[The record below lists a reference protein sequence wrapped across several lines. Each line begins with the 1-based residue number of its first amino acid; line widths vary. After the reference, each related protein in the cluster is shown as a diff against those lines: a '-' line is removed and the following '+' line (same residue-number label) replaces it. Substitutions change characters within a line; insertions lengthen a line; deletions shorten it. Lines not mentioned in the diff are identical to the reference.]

1 MDVWGVR
8 PLLSHSPDWHL
19 LPLAK
24 TTQDWMNMELWND
37 YEGKLLDGQF
47 RLERLIGPKG
57 RSAFFAT
64 SDKTGKPAIVRVI
77 ESLNDEDEILARW
90 TAVRQMNEPNLVE
103 ILACNKTVLDGVH
116 LVYAVLEA
124 TDAELADLLRE
135 RALSPDETRQ
145 MATSVVTALEALHA
159 QGFIHEHVEAES
171 VLAKGEEVK
180 LRGDCVRE
188 APEGTEGE
196 TLRRRDTHDLAML
209 VGYAL
214 TQRRDVG
221 QTKLPRPFDDF
232 VRNGM
237 AGTWGL
243 KEMGAVVRP
252 VAVVSA
258 PAAVPTSTAVA
269 KSLQG
274 KGLEKGL
281 ETGPLAMGAP
291 SQSAVGPKA
300 VPSRPPNV
308 APLRPAVQSAGAAS
322 AQAVAA
328 SLAAAPQMPTR
339 RPVAD
344 DRVVLEPEEDNKS
357 RTVFWAA
364 LAVVAIL
371 LISLIW
377 HFTHVSDSS
386 AKTSSPV
393 ANVAPAPESASIP
406 VAPVV
411 PTKPSAATGT
421 GRTAGRVAVTHGAGP
436 AGSQW
441 RLVAY
446 TFNREEAAQKKAE
459 AIAQVHP
466 ALKPEVFT
474 PSGRPPYLVALGG
487 WMTVEQAS
495 ALKAKARAEG
505 LPHDIYTQN
514 YRGH

>member
-1 MDVWGVR
+1 
-8 PLLSHSPDWHL
+8 
-19 LPLAK
+19 
-24 TTQDWMNMELWND
+24 MELWND

-64 SDKTGKPAIVRVI
+64 SDVSGKPAVIRVI

-90 TAVRQMNEPNLVE
+90 NAVRTMNEPNLVT
-103 ILACNKTVLDGVH
+103 ILECNKTVLDGVH
-116 LVYAVLEA
+116 LVYAVLET
-124 TDAELADLLRE
+124 TDAELSDLLRE
-135 RALSPDETRQ
+135 RPLSPDETRQ
-145 MATSVVTALEALHA
+145 MAASVVTALESLHA
-159 QGFIHEHVEAES
+159 KGLIHEHVEAES
-171 VLAKGEEVK
+171 VLAKGEDVK

-188 APEGTEGE
+188 APEGVEGE
-196 TLRRRDTHDLAML
+196 TLRRRDAHDLAML
-209 VGYAL
+209 VGYSL

-221 QTKLPRPFDDF
+221 QTKLPRPFDEF

-237 AGTWGL
+237 SGTWGL

-258 PAAVPTSTAVA
+258 PIASSV
-269 KSLQG
+269 
-274 KGLEKGL
+274 
-281 ETGPLAMGAP
+281 
-291 SQSAVGPKA
+291 
-300 VPSRPPNV
+300 
-308 APLRPAVQSAGAAS
+308 PLRPSAPKPLPSKNIAAGPEATGATIPAASGPRVVPTRPIAAAAAKPASSVSAAGAGAVS

-328 SLAAAPQMPTR
+328 SLGEVRQVPTR
-339 RPVAD
+339 RVMSD
-344 DRVVLEPEEDNKS
+344 DRVVLEPEEDSKS

-364 LAVVAIL
+364 LAVVALL

-386 AKTSSPV
+386 AKTSAPV
-393 ANVAPAPESASIP
+393 ATVPRDVGTPPAGAPA
-406 VAPVV
+406 APV
-411 PTKPSAATGT
+411 KPSAT
-421 GRTAGRVAVTHGAGP
+421 GRPAGGVAVAHGAGP

-446 TFNREEAAQKKAE
+446 TFNREEAAQKKVAS
-459 AIAQVHP
+459 IAQAHP

-487 WMTVEQAS
+487 WMTVDQAN
-495 ALKAKARAEG
+495 ALKAIARSEG

>member
-1 MDVWGVR
+1 
-8 PLLSHSPDWHL
+8 
-19 LPLAK
+19 
-24 TTQDWMNMELWND
+24 MELWND

-64 SDKTGKPAIVRVI
+64 SDKDAGPATIRVI
-77 ESLNDEDEILARW
+77 ESLNDEDAILARW
-90 TAVRQMNEPNLVE
+90 NAVRAIDEPSLVK

-145 MATSVVTALEALHA
+145 MAASVVTALAALHA
-159 QGFIHEHVEAES
+159 QGLIHEHVEAES

-188 APEGTEGE
+188 APDGMEGE
-196 TLRRRDTHDLAML
+196 TLRRRDAHDLAML
-209 VGYAL
+209 VGYSL
-214 TQRRDVG
+214 TQRRDIG
-221 QTKLPRPFDDF
+221 QTKLPRPFDEF

-237 AGTWGL
+237 SGTWGL

-252 VAVVSA
+252 VAVASFPIVPVMPVSVPAPKPLQTQGASRAETTEQPIVAGAAQSA
-258 PAAVPTSTAVA
+258 P
-269 KSLQG
+269 
-274 KGLEKGL
+274 
-281 ETGPLAMGAP
+281 GPRVM
-291 SQSAVGPKA
+291 
-300 VPSRPPNV
+300 PSRPT
-308 APLRPAVQSAGAAS
+308 AAASLRPAVQSAGASS

-328 SLAAAPQMPTR
+328 SLGGEPPVPMR
-339 RPVAD
+339 RVVED
-344 DRVVLEPEEDNKS
+344 DRVILEPEQANPS
-357 RTVFWAA
+357 RTIFWAA
-364 LAVVAIL
+364 LAAVAL
-371 LISLIW
+371 LLVGLIW

-386 AKTSSPV
+386 AKTSTP
-393 ANVAPAPESASIP
+393 AATPAPAPESTSIP
-406 VAPVV
+406 AVAAVPV
-411 PTKPSAATGT
+411 KPSAAIGT
-421 GRTAGRVAVTHGAGP
+421 GRASGRVAVTHGAGP

-446 TFNREEAAQKKAE
+446 TFNREEAAQKKAA

-505 LPHDIYTQN
+505 LPQDIYTQN